1 MIKEAIQEIVQ
12 LTRQGSE
19 KPLYEATIE
28 TYDGEETE
36 YLRSVKA
43 TANGR
48 ELGEQLKPFRP
59 AALTVSTLTGF
70 IDAIDAGV
78 AGDLAAKH
86 RVIHVEDYLNVS
98 VRAAVCDVFGIRDT
112 LIKAIHTPI
121 DAFNFDTF
129 YGDPAKFII
138 GLQVAFLATD
148 NLLNLI
154 KLASNLKA
162 GSSVTIADDGF
173 SQTVHLKAGEV
184 SNQDVNIPPRIKL
197 IPIRTFSEAAP
208 VESEFLIRFQQTP
221 QQTPS
226 IALFNVDGTKWQGE
240 SMRAIKSY
248 LEKHVN
254 GVPILA

>member
-1 MIKEAIQEIVQ
+1 MIKEAIQEIMQ

-19 KPLYEATIE
+19 KSLSEVTIE

-78 AGDLAAKH
+78 AGDLTAKH

-112 LIKAIHTPI
+112 LIEAIHTPI
-121 DAFNFDTF
+121 DAFVFDYF
-129 YGDPAKFII
+129 YNDPARFII
-138 GLQVAFLATD
+138 GLQVQFLATE
-148 NLLNLI
+148 NLLNLV
-154 KLASNLKA
+154 KLASNLTAK
-162 GSSVTIADDGF
+162 STVSTSDDGF
-173 SQTVHLKAGEV
+173 SQTVTIVDGQV
-184 SNQDVNIPPRIKL
+184 SSRDVNIPTRIKL
-197 IPIRTFSEAAP
+197 IPIRTFSEAAA
-208 VESEFLIRFQQTP
+208 VESEFLIRLDGKSGVP
-221 QQTPS
+221 M

-248 LEKHVN
+248 LEKHVK